1 MSRELTITDTGT
13 QPTVRFW
20 LGLVFFIVT
29 CIGLLFGLTRVLQ
42 GMMQEN
48 VAPVSSLVING
59 HTPFTRQDEIVAAIT
74 RAKLDNFFQLD
85 VNQVQ
90 MQIEALPWVYSA
102 TVRKQWPNELRVY
115 VEDQN
120 PVAQWNS
127 DFFINEHGTI
137 FQAAQERVQEPLPKL
152 FGPEGSEKVALEN
165 YRNLNELLTFI
176 QSDISELVL
185 TERFAWQLTLSDG
198 VYLNLGREDRVKR
211 LQRYMDAYPQIKAQQ
226 TEQLQVDY
234 VDLRYDT
241 GLAVGFKPKQQK
253 EEHNGNA

>member
-1 MSRELTITDTGT
+1 MSRELTITETSAK
-13 QPTVRFW
+13 PNLRFW

-29 CIGLLFGLTRVLQ
+29 CLGLLFGLTRLLQ

-59 HTPFTRQDEIVAAIT
+59 NTPYTQQDEIVAAIT

-115 VEDQN
+115 VEDQK

-137 FQAAQERVQEPLPKL
+137 FQAAQARVQHPLPKL
-152 FGPEGSEKVALEN
+152 FGPEGSEKTALEN
-165 YRNLNELLTFI
+165 YQNLNELLAFI
-176 QSDISELVL
+176 QSDIRELVL

-226 TEQLQVDY
+226 TKQQQVDY

-241 GLAVGFKPKQQK
+241 GLAVGFKPIQPK

>member
-1 MSRELTITDTGT
+1 M
-13 QPTVRFW
+13 
-20 LGLVFFIVT
+20 FFIVT
-29 CIGLLFGLTRVLQ
+29 CIGLVFGLSRVLQ

-59 HTPFTRQDEIVAAIT
+59 NMPYTQRDEIVSAIT

-85 VNQVQ
+85 VNQIQRQV
-90 MQIEALPWVYSA
+90 EALPWVYSV

-115 VEDQN
+115 VEDQK
-120 PVAQWNS
+120 PVAQWNR

-137 FQAAQERVQEPLPKL
+137 FQAAQERVTHPLPKL

-165 YRNLNELLTFI
+165 YRNLSELLTFI

-198 VYLNLGREDRVKR
+198 IYLNLGREDRVKR

-226 TEQLQVDY
+226 TEQQQVDY

-253 EEHNGNA
+253 DEHNGNA